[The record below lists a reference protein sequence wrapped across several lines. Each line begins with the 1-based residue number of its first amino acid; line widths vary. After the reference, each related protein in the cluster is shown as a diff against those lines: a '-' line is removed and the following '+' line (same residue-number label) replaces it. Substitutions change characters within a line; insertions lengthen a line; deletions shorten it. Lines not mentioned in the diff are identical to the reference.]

1 MESYQQKILTQ
12 ILNCSDVSFN
22 QWICRQWKQLI
33 SIWKTNVIRSSHQC
47 GWKVTHSLGINQF
60 FVLEKPRMRVEYFK
74 KKWHLCF
81 TRSRCV
87 LDWYRL
93 GWCFSAI
100 HAQTCPREWY
110 IQDVTREC
118 LIYAMILFVNGCKWA
133 TWAKLT
139 SPADFCCCTFFG
151 VWCHLGEYFFAATLG
166 RLTGNLQKKAKDGLG
181 GGMFTPFFTM
191 IGTPIMGKMSVADSL
206 SAKWTLTMAIKKSG
220 DRFRICGC
228 LVPVPDWCK
237 CGFPIF
243 QQKTKWPCP
252 TEISVCHWFLAFVD
266 VHVYLTF
273 AKTFPIWSWFQNA
286 FQSSNSED
294 YSFHSQSLL
303 ESVGCVD

>member
-206 SAKWTLTMAIKKSG
+206 SAKWTLTMAIKKKRWQVSNLWVFG
-220 DRFRICGC
+220 TCARLVQVWVSNFSTKNKMTMSNRNLSVPLISC
-228 LVPVPDWCK
+228 LR
-237 CGFPIF
+237 
-243 QQKTKWPCP
+243 
-252 TEISVCHWFLAFVD
+252 
-266 VHVYLTF
+266 
-273 AKTFPIWSWFQNA
+273 
-286 FQSSNSED
+286 
-294 YSFHSQSLL
+294 
-303 ESVGCVD
+303 GCVCLFDLC